1 MFIKQEKTYRTQ
13 GFMSIIDITDDVIEF
28 LKNNKVINWLVNIF
42 TRHTT
47 AVIKI
52 NESEN
57 WLRED
62 LKNRVKWHIPA
73 DLPYHHNDLEH
84 RDPKTMCDSKYEC
97 LNWHSHI
104 ASMLLWVSS
113 ETIPVEDG
121 KMLFGRRQRILLIE
135 TDHSRDRTLVFSF
148 MGDL

>member
-1 MFIKQEKTYRTQ
+1 MFTKQEKTYKTK
-13 GFMSIIDITDDVIEF
+13 GFMDIIDITDDVIEF
-28 LKNNKVINWLVNIF
+28 LKNNKVVNGLVNVF

-47 AVIKI
+47 AVLKI
-52 NESEN
+52 NESES

-62 LKNRVKWHIPA
+62 LKIWVKWHTPV
-73 DLPYHHNDLEH
+73 DFPYHHNDLVN

-113 ETIPVEDG
+113 ETIPVENW
-121 KMLFGRRQRILLIE
+121 KMLFWRRQRLLLIE

-148 MGDL
+148 MGE